1 MNAGSSSIK
10 LAYFLIGPEA
20 NHHQDASE
28 LELTAVNIGQPSAV
42 LHIRLNGQPPQEHH
56 QTIANHEAAA
66 LLLLNRLSDVTALA
80 DITAVGHRIV
90 HGGPHYAGPQLI
102 TEEVEQNLQALAG
115 LDPEHTPIALR
126 LIHILRQRLPGTQ
139 QVACFDTAFFH
150 DLPAVAQ
157 IIPLPQKYRQPDL
170 RRYGFHGLSYSYL
183 LSSFRHIAGETAA
196 NGRVILAHLGS
207 GASLAALHHGKP
219 VDVTMG
225 FTPVSG
231 VTMSTRA
238 GDIDP
243 DVAWYLQQQFGVN
256 LEEYH
261 RIIHSESGL
270 LGVSGSSADMRT
282 LLEHEATDQL
292 AALAVELFCY
302 DVKKAIGALSA
313 TLGGLDSLIFS
324 GGIGEQSTVIR
335 ARVCADLGFLGIELD
350 ETANNEHRELIASGT
365 SRVGVH
371 VLPTNEARVIY
382 QQTLQTINKHKD

>member
-1 MNAGSSSIK
+1 VNAGSSSIK
-10 LAYFLIGPEA
+10 LAYFLIGSEP
-20 NHHQDASE
+20 NSHQNTSL
-28 LELTAVNIGQPSAV
+28 LELTAVNIGQPSAA
-42 LHIRLNGQPPQEHH
+42 LHIRLNGQPPQEYH
-56 QTIANHEAAA
+56 QAIANHEAAA
-66 LLLLNRLSDVTALA
+66 LLLLGKLSDETPLA
-80 DITAVGHRIV
+80 NIAAVGHRIV
-90 HGGPHYAGPQLI
+90 HGGPHYAGPQHI
-102 TEEVEQNLQALAG
+102 TEEVERDLQTLAG

-126 LIHILRQRLPGTQ
+126 LIHILRQRLPDAR

-157 IIPLPQKYRQPDL
+157 IIPLPQKYRQQGL
-170 RRYGFHGLSYSYL
+170 RRYGFHGLSYDYL
-183 LSSFRHIAGETAA
+183 LSSFGRIAGETAA

-207 GASLAALHHGKP
+207 GASLAAIHHGKP
-219 VDVTMG
+219 VDITMG

-231 VTMSTRA
+231 ITMSTRS

-243 DVAWYLQQQFGVN
+243 DVAWYLQQQFGVST
-256 LEEYH
+256 EEYH

-282 LLEHEATDQL
+282 LLEHEATDQS

-324 GGIGEQSTVIR
+324 GGIGEQSAIIR
-335 ARVCADLGFLGIELD
+335 ARVCAGLGFLGIELD
-350 ETANNEHRELIASGT
+350 EAANAKHRELIASDA

-371 VLPTNEARVIY
+371 VLPTNEAQVIY
-382 QQTLQTINKHKD
+382 QQTLQAINRHKD